1 MQDTA
6 GIERFR
12 TITSSYY
19 RGATGIILVYDV
31 TCQHPFDNLQRWL
44 REIEESQI
52 ASGELQGV
60 AGGRGELRVYVRVLT
75 VPPIALG
82 A

>member
-44 REIEESQI
+44 REIEENVSC
-52 ASGELQGV
+52 EV
-60 AGGRGELRVYVRVLT
+60 K
-75 VPPIALG
+75 IALIG
-82 A
+82 NKCEMEAKRVVTREMGEEF